1 MRRCQNTCNIKK
13 RDLYA
18 GGWPPCPLTF
28 FSYRLSLWPQF
39 FSWRE
44 ADHFISSHVYDC
56 PVIRKSSSVVAHL
69 SGARERVHCVL
80 EMAVEKGEK
89 SPKIVSVEP
98 KPKKGILSAAVNLLE
113 EIVVSLAGL
122 SGKPNYYLS
131 GNFAPVLEE
140 TPPSGELKIRGTL
153 PVREF

>member
-1 MRRCQNTCNIKK
+1 
-13 RDLYA
+13 
-18 GGWPPCPLTF
+18 
-28 FSYRLSLWPQF
+28 
-39 FSWRE
+39 
-44 ADHFISSHVYDC
+44 
-56 PVIRKSSSVVAHL
+56 
-69 SGARERVHCVL
+69 
-80 EMAVEKGEK
+80 MAVEKGEK

-153 PVREF
+153 PVREFWSTEAGRFFFYLVYILVQECLNGEFVRVGPNPKLPPVAGYHW